1 MTIEGA
7 PHLKAE
13 HLPVFDCAN
22 RCGAYGQ
29 RYIPY
34 EAHLKMMAAAQPFIS
49 GAISKTINMPA
60 EASVEEVKRV
70 YWESWEMMLKA
81 VALYRDG
88 SKLSQPLNTTDDLS
102 EAALAEDLAGEENQK
117 IVAAE
122 AVALLREAQ
131 VAASPAERVVEHVI
145 TKYLSE
151 RRRLPNRRG
160 GYTQKAIVGRHKVY
174 LRTGEYPDGA
184 LGEIFIDMHREGAA
198 FRSLMNCFSIAVS
211 LGLQYGVPLDEFVDA
226 FVFTRFEPSG
236 MVQGH
241 DNIKMATS
249 VIDYIFRDL
258 ALSYLGRT
266 DLVQVKPEE
275 LYAGS
280 VTPGEPDA
288 VGASDDEDDY
298 DPGFMT
304 SSESSF
310 AVPYVPGRDGRRVG
324 TSASSKGLTMGGLS
338 APSGVVKR
346 VEASAGGGLA
356 VVEEAAPTV
365 MLHTDHANG
374 HHGTN
379 GHGRN
384 GNGHHG
390 KNGNGHH
397 AKNGDGTV
405 SAKVQALADSI
416 QVARMKGYEG
426 DACSDC
432 GNFTL
437 VRNGACLK
445 CATCGGTTGCS

>member
-1 MTIEGA
+1 
-7 PHLKAE
+7 
-13 HLPVFDCAN
+13 
-22 RCGAYGQ
+22 
-29 RYIPY
+29 
-34 EAHLKMMAAAQPFIS
+34 
-49 GAISKTINMPA
+49 
-60 EASVEEVKRV
+60 
-70 YWESWEMMLKA
+70 
-81 VALYRDG
+81 
-88 SKLSQPLNTTDDLS
+88 
-102 EAALAEDLAGEENQK
+102 
-117 IVAAE
+117 
-122 AVALLREAQ
+122 
-131 VAASPAERVVEHVI
+131 
-145 TKYLSE
+145 
-151 RRRLPNRRG
+151 
-160 GYTQKAIVGRHKVY
+160 
-174 LRTGEYPDGA
+174 
-184 LGEIFIDMHREGAA
+184 
-198 FRSLMNCFSIAVS
+198 
-211 LGLQYGVPLDEFVDA
+211 LQYGVPLDEFVDA

-288 VGASDDEDDY
+288 VGAGDDEDDY

-310 AVPYVPGRDGRRVG
+310 AVPYAPGRDGRRPS

-346 VEASAGGGLA
+346 VEASASGGLA
-356 VVEEAAPTV
+356 VVEEAAPTA
-365 MLHTDHANG
+365 MLHADHANG

-397 AKNGDGTV
+397 GKNGDGTV